1 MRNKPSLQ
9 NAYDLKS
16 PDDNIKLYS
25 VWAETYDISFIDD
38 MQYELHFAVAEEFV
52 LNGGKGLILDVGAG
66 TGAVAEALLQK
77 AKFCIEATDISEEML
92 NQKKKENNLIKTME
106 ESLYEFKGKSVYF
119 EKDSFFDKVN
129 LKVEDHGD
137 TLHVGEDLFPMR
149 KAYTVKY
156 KIPKGDSLTI
166 SQSFLSI
173 LSKKG
178 KPIFFSS
185 FKKDGYLQGKSKS
198 LGRFL
203 ISRDSISP
211 EIKAINFKEGQWL
224 SNYDFMKLKISIY
237 QSQQETKLLKL
248 LSLACIAVSA

>member
-92 NQKKKENNLIKTME
+92 KVADSKNIYKR
-106 ESLYEFKGKSVYF
+106 
-119 EKDSFFDKVN
+119 SFFSDLTKEIPVTN
-129 LKVEDHGD
+129 SSYDGVVSSGTFTHG
-137 TLHVGEDLFPMR
+137 HVGPSSISDLVRITKPGGL
-149 KAYTVKY
+149 
-156 KIPKGDSLTI
+156 ITI
-166 SQSFLSI
+166 SI
-173 LSKKG
+173 NEKHW
-178 KPIFFSS
+178 I
-185 FKKDGYLQGKSKS
+185 S
-198 LGRFL
+198 L
-203 ISRDSISP
+203 
-211 EIKAINFKEGQWL
+211 NFESEVEKLNQYTR
-224 SNYDFMKLKISIY
+224 NYTLKKISIY
-237 QSQQETKLLKL
+237 GEQSMHDHKDDK
-248 LSLACIAVSA
+248 AVILTIKV

>member
-92 NQKKKENNLIKTME
+92 KVADSKNIYKR
-106 ESLYEFKGKSVYF
+106 
-119 EKDSFFDKVN
+119 SFFSDLTKEIPVTN
-129 LKVEDHGD
+129 SSYDGVVSSGTFTHG
-137 TLHVGEDLFPMR
+137 HVGPSSISELVRITKPGGL
-149 KAYTVKY
+149 
-156 KIPKGDSLTI
+156 ITI
-166 SQSFLSI
+166 SINEKHWISLNFESEVEKLSQ
-173 LSKKG
+173 
-178 KPIFFSS
+178 
-185 FKKDGYLQGKSKS
+185 YT
-198 LGRFL
+198 R
-203 ISRDSISP
+203 
-211 EIKAINFKEGQWL
+211 
-224 SNYDFMKLKISIY
+224 NYTLKKISIY
-237 QSQQETKLLKL
+237 GEQSMHDHKDDK
-248 LSLACIAVSA
+248 AVILTIKV

>member
-92 NQKKKENNLIKTME
+92 KVADSKNIYKR
-106 ESLYEFKGKSVYF
+106 
-119 EKDSFFDKVN
+119 SFFSDLTKEIPVTN
-129 LKVEDHGD
+129 SSYDGVVSSGTFTHG
-137 TLHVGEDLFPMR
+137 HVGPSSISELVRITKPGGL
-149 KAYTVKY
+149 
-156 KIPKGDSLTI
+156 ITI
-166 SQSFLSI
+166 SINEKHWISLNFESEVEKLSQ
-173 LSKKG
+173 
-178 KPIFFSS
+178 
-185 FKKDGYLQGKSKS
+185 YT
-198 LGRFL
+198 R
-203 ISRDSISP
+203 
-211 EIKAINFKEGQWL
+211 
-224 SNYDFMKLKISIY
+224 NYTLKKISIY
-237 QSQQETKLLKL
+237 GEQSKHDHKDDK
-248 LSLACIAVSA
+248 AVILTIKV

>member
-92 NQKKKENNLIKTME
+92 KVADSKNIYKR
-106 ESLYEFKGKSVYF
+106 
-119 EKDSFFDKVN
+119 SFFSDLTKEIPVTN
-129 LKVEDHGD
+129 SSYDGVVSSGTFTHG
-137 TLHVGEDLFPMR
+137 HVGPSSISELVRITKPGGL
-149 KAYTVKY
+149 
-156 KIPKGDSLTI
+156 ITI
-166 SQSFLSI
+166 SI
-173 LSKKG
+173 NEKHW
-178 KPIFFSS
+178 I
-185 FKKDGYLQGKSKS
+185 S
-198 LGRFL
+198 L
-203 ISRDSISP
+203 
-211 EIKAINFKEGQWL
+211 NFESEVEKLNQYTQ
-224 SNYDFMKLKISIY
+224 NYTLKKISIY
-237 QSQQETKLLKL
+237 GEQSKHDHKDDK
-248 LSLACIAVSA
+248 AVVLTIKV

>member
-92 NQKKKENNLIKTME
+92 KVADSKNIYQRSFVSDLTKEIPVTNSSYDGVVSSGT
-106 ESLYEFKGKSVYF
+106 FT
-119 EKDSFFDKVN
+119 
-129 LKVEDHGD
+129 HG
-137 TLHVGEDLFPMR
+137 HVGPSSISELVRITKPGGL
-149 KAYTVKY
+149 
-156 KIPKGDSLTI
+156 ITI
-166 SQSFLSI
+166 SI
-173 LSKKG
+173 NEKHW
-178 KPIFFSS
+178 I
-185 FKKDGYLQGKSKS
+185 S
-198 LGRFL
+198 L
-203 ISRDSISP
+203 
-211 EIKAINFKEGQWL
+211 NFESEVEKLNQYIR
-224 SNYDFMKLKISIY
+224 NYTLKKISIY
-237 QSQQETKLLKL
+237 GEHSKHDHKDDK
-248 LSLACIAVSA
+248 AVILTIKV